1 MLIGLR
7 TAIVGTVLIAASLPL
22 TVFWFWPHNSV
33 LSGEFEEVQE
43 RHLLI
48 ADNLGAALE
57 LYHRDVTTLFA
68 TFAPLIARGEGGD
81 AAPLFRSLHFRH
93 ICVADP
99 ATGEVLGAA
108 LAEAAPCPARIPTD
122 RLAMLREL
130 AAGGGI
136 AISGVM
142 ATDDGDPR
150 LFIVTETDGRLVVGA
165 LSTTFFRNLQERV
178 SFGRLGHATIV
189 DQDGRVLAHPR
200 DAWEQ
205 EARDISQVSAVR
217 RMLAGETGVAT
228 FHSPSLGTDVVAGFT
243 TVRGP
248 GWGVMVP
255 QPIAELEEVA
265 ARINRESFTVLAVSI
280 LFSVGLST
288 LIATQITR
296 RMRRI
301 EAATTRMAEGAAGVQ
316 VPPSGARIRIR
327 ELGNLR
333 KSFNAMSAQLAAAQD
348 RMIEESYRS
357 GHADMAASAL
367 HNIRNAMNPLI
378 NRVADARAIL
388 ADAPGRRLGD
398 ALAEISDPQ
407 TPEDRRS
414 RLIEYC
420 RLSVEE
426 AERWRAGL
434 AETLQVSTTQFA
446 RIKEILIAEE
456 QSSFE
461 PPVITLV
468 ELRPLID
475 EALQLVAIDGL
486 EHVTVDIDASVDG
499 VGAIRASRLLML
511 QVLQNLLANAVDALR
526 SSGSSLRRIAIAATE
541 EEVEGQP
548 MVRVSVRDSGVGME
562 AGEIEKI
569 FISGF
574 TRKPDGR
581 GGLGLH
587 WCANTVGRMRGR
599 IFAQSDGPGQGAQLN
614 VLLPR
619 AG

>member
-7 TAIVGTVLIAASLPL
+7 TAIVGTVLIASSLPL
-22 TVFWFWPHNSV
+22 AVFWFWPHNSV
-33 LSGEFEEVQE
+33 LSSEFDEVHE

-48 ADNLGAALE
+48 ADNLGAALA
-57 LYHRDVTTLFA
+57 LYHRDVTKLFE
-68 TFAPLIARGEGGD
+68 TFAPLIARGEGDD
-81 AAPLFRSLHFRH
+81 ADPLFRNLHFRH

-99 ATGEVLGAA
+99 ITGEVLREA
-108 LAEAAPCPARIPTD
+108 LAEANPCPARIPAD
-122 RLAMLREL
+122 RLAMFREL
-130 AAGGGI
+130 AAGGGV

-142 ATDDGDPR
+142 APDGGDPR
-150 LFIVTETDGRLVVGA
+150 IFIVTRVGGVLVVGA
-165 LSTTFFRNLQERV
+165 ISTTYFRNLQERI

-200 DAWEQ
+200 DEWER
-205 EARDISQVSAVR
+205 EAHDISQVSAVE

-228 FHSPSLGTDVVAGFT
+228 FHSPALGADMVAGFT
-243 TVRGP
+243 TVPGP

-265 ARINRESFTVLAVSI
+265 ARINGETFTVLAVSI
-280 LFSVGLST
+280 LFSIGLSA

-296 RMRRI
+296 RMQRI
-301 EAATTRMAEGAAGVQ
+301 ERATSRMAEGEAGVQ
-316 VPPSGARIRIR
+316 VPPSGTRILIR
-327 ELGNLR
+327 EICNLR
-333 KSFNAMSAQLAAAQD
+333 KSFNAMSAQLAAAHD

-357 GHADMAASAL
+357 GHADMAASTL

-398 ALAEISDPQ
+398 ALGEIADPE
-407 TPEDRRS
+407 TPQDRRA
-414 RLIEYC
+414 RLLEYC
-420 RLSVEE
+420 RLSAEE
-426 AERWRAGL
+426 GERWRAGL
-434 AETLQVSTTQFA
+434 AEALRVSTTQFA

-456 QSSFE
+456 QSSYE
-461 PPVITLV
+461 PPVITMV

-486 EHVTVDIDASVDG
+486 EDVAIDVDASVDA
-499 VGAIRASRLLML
+499 VGAIQASRLLLL

-526 SSGSSLRRIAIAATE
+526 RSGSNSRRIAISAIE
-541 EEVEGQP
+541 EDVDGQP

-562 AGEIEKI
+562 AGELEKI

-599 IFAQSDGPGQGAQLN
+599 IFAQSDGPGRGAQLN

-619 AG
+619 AV